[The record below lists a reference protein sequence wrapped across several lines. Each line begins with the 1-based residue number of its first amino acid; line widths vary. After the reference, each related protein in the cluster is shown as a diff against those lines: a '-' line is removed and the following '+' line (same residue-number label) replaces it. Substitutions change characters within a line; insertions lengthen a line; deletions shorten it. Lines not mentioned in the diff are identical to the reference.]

1 MGIPPSEKPGTLD
14 PILKEKNTIRNKET
28 NLQLRIMT
36 ELAHECV
43 LFRIA
48 AGLYWAGKYKN
59 GVVINPRAVKIAV
72 KGYPDLAG
80 YRRRDGKAVF
90 IEVKTGKGKA
100 TIEQEK
106 FIKVAKESGCLA
118 GIARSVEDAKE
129 IVKE

>member
-1 MGIPPSEKPGTLD
+1 MGVSPSEKPGILD
-14 PILKEKNTIRNKET
+14 SILKERSMTRNKET
-28 NLQLRIMT
+28 DLQLRIMA

-48 AGLYWAGKYKN
+48 AGLYWAGKYKD
-59 GVVINPRAVKIAV
+59 GIVTSPRAVKIAV
-72 KGYPDLAG
+72 RGYPDLAG

-106 FIKVAKESGCLA
+106 FIKVAQESGCLA
-118 GIARSVEDAKE
+118 GIAWSIEDARE
-129 IVKE
+129 IVI